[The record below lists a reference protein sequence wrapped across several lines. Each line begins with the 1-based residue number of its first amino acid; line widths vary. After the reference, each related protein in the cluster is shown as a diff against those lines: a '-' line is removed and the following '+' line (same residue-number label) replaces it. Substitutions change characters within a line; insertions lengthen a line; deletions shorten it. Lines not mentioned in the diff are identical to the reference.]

1 MPDPSFPDQGLSLQ
15 AASFIYHSIAPTTR
29 RTYSSGERQFIRF
42 CLHHGLVSPHTPL
55 LPSSEAT
62 LIHFVTHLSNTVS
75 HATIKVYL
83 AAVKNLHIEFGCQLD
98 FTSMPLLYK
107 TLRGIKCSQTVS
119 KRARYP
125 ITITVLH
132 LIYSKLQPFHSQAVD
147 SSMLWAAFTLAFFGF
162 LRSSEFTCNGKFDP
176 HTHLSRADI
185 SLEPNIFS
193 PNFLEIT
200 IKKSKTDP
208 FRETAKLTIARSNSN
223 VCAVTALQDYLL
235 QTHGQSTSQPLFKFA
250 DGRNLTRA
258 SLTNNLRALLHVCG
272 LDSATF
278 ASHSFRIGA
287 ATTAGA
293 VGLPDWLIKVLGRW
307 KSNAYQTYIQTPKE
321 AILQV
326 PRNLASCLN

>member
-1 MPDPSFPDQGLSLQ
+1 MGLFP
-15 AASFIYHSIAPTTR
+15 
-29 RTYSSGERQFIRF
+29 
-42 CLHHGLVSPHTPL
+42 PHTPL
-55 LPSSEAT
+55 LPRSEAT
-62 LIHFVTHLSNTVS
+62 LIHFGTHLSKTVS
-75 HATIKVYL
+75 YATTKVYL
-83 AAVKNLHIEFGCQLD
+83 AAVKNLHIEFGCPLD

-107 TLRGIKCSQTVS
+107 TIRGIKCSHTVS

-132 LIYSKLQPFHSQAVD
+132 RIYSKLQPFHSQAVD

-193 PNFLEIT
+193 PNYLEIT
-200 IKKSKTDP
+200 IKKSNP
-208 FRETAKLTIARSNSN
+208 FRETAKLTIARSDSK
-223 VCAVTALQDYLL
+223 VCTVTALQDYLL
-235 QTHGQSTSQPLFKFA
+235 QTHGQSTSQPLFKFT

-272 LDSATF
+272 LDSAHF
-278 ASHSFRIGA
+278 ASLCFRIGA

-293 VGLPDWLIKVLGRW
+293 VGLPGWLIKVLGRW
-307 KSNAYQTYIQTPKE
+307 KSNAYQTYIKTPKE